1 MGVIIMQGNLLN
13 DADIKALGKYL
24 RTVREFKGLTREKAA
39 KNGGVSLSWLQKLE
53 NGSNLNGTP
62 DMQKLKN
69 YCNSLAVMIEL
80 EYKYKL

>member
-1 MGVIIMQGNLLN
+1 MQGNLLN
-13 DADIKALGKYL
+13 DADVKTLGKHL

-53 NGSNLNGTP
+53 RGMHLSGAP
-62 DMQKLKN
+62 DRQKLQD
-69 YCNSLAVMIEL
+69 YCNSLGLMIQL